1 VNTNFSYDSLQ
12 VGVRM
17 ENRHGLTMQAAYTW
31 SHAIDLVSNDLT
43 AVANPFD
50 LSYMKGSG
58 GLDRRHIFNVN
69 YVYSLPFFAHSTN
82 KAAHGVLSG
91 WQFSGVSFIQSG
103 VPLQVTYGPDVLGLG
118 GGTTNR
124 PDLVASVK
132 YPKTPQAWFTKASFA
147 APVAPWAG
155 GPNNGFG
162 SARKDSVVGP
172 GLVNFNMSLF
182 KTINL
187 TERMKF
193 ELRFESFNT
202 FNHVQF
208 QNLDLGFTDGNF
220 GKPTTT
226 YDPRTLQLGG
236 KFSF

>member
-1 VNTNFSYDSLQ
+1 
-12 VGVRM
+12 
-17 ENRHGLTMQAAYTW
+17 MQAAYTW
-31 SHAIDLVSNDLT
+31 SHEIDLVSNDLS

-50 LSYMKGSG
+50 LSYNKASG
-58 GLDRRHIFNVN
+58 QLDRRHIFNVN

-82 KAAHGVLSG
+82 KAAHGVLGG
-91 WQFSGVSFIQSG
+91 WQFSGVTFIQSG
-103 VPLQVTYGPDVLGLG
+103 STVNNGTGVTFGTDVLGLG
-118 GGTTNR
+118 GNVTNR
-124 PDLVASVK
+124 PNVVGPIK
-132 YPKTPQAWFTKASFA
+132 YTKSPDGWFDKTAFA
-147 APVAPWAG
+147 APTAEWAG
-155 GPNNGFG
+155 GANHGFG
-162 SARKDSVVGP
+162 NARRDTIVGP
-172 GLVNFNMSLF
+172 GLLNFNMALF
-182 KTINL
+182 KSINL